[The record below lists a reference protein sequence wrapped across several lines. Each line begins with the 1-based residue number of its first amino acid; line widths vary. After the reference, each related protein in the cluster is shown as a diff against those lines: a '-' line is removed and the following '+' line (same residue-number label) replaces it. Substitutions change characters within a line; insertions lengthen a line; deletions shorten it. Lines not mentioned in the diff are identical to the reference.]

1 MTMDLGADLAVQ
13 DAPAPRA
20 SEPRPSTRTSPP
32 ISFSSRRPAASIA
45 FVTPGDSLMFLFE
58 RIVASLDRAFYDE
71 FGTMR
76 VLPPYDVTADSVA
89 AALEDVARSLLS
101 QSVDETDRC
110 QIAARARQAAGA
122 GIAEAR
128 TVLTGLDVL
137 AGPTASGVRQ
147 VEGRLLAAFD

>member
-13 DAPAPRA
+13 DAPASHA
-20 SEPRPSTRTSPP
+20 SESRPG
-32 ISFSSRRPAASIA
+32 SRAAPAFPAAERRSGHSIA
-45 FVTPGDSLMFLFE
+45 FVTPGDSLLFLFE
-58 RIVASLDRAFYDE
+58 RIITSLDRAFCDE
-71 FGTMR
+71 FGAMR

-101 QSVDETDRC
+101 QSVDDTDRC

-128 TVLTGLDVL
+128 TVLTGLEVL
-137 AGPTASGVRQ
+137 AGPTVSGVRQ
-147 VEGRLLAAFD
+147 VEARLLAAFD